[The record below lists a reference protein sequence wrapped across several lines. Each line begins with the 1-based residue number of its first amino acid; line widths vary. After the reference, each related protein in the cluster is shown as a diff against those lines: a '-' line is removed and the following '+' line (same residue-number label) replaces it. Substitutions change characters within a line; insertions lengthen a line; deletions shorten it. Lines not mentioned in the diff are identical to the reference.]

1 MAAVG
6 IPQGSPLLPIL
17 YLFYNAHLLE
27 AVADRDIQMRTNWTY
42 ARLTEARGHI
52 SNEAQISAIPMTY

>member
-17 YLFYNAHLLE
+17 YLFYNAYLLE
-27 AVADRDIQMRTNWTY
+27 AVADRTY
-42 ARLTEARGHI
+42 KRGLIGLTRLTEARGHI
-52 SNEAQISAIPMTY
+52 SNEAQISAIPMAY